1 MGKGSPLS
9 LLTVLSAP
17 LHATSH
23 PQSLTGSFLQSC
35 LQSYKHSTEAPHWQA
50 RHIQNSAEPEAVGQ
64 TNMNA
69 SQYTAS
75 PTAHNEPRLKHSEC
89 DIGTGF
95 ISYEKKKTTN
105 ILRD

>member
-1 MGKGSPLS
+1 MGKESPLS

-17 LHATSH
+17 LHSTSH

-35 LQSYKHSTEAPHWQA
+35 LQSYKHNTEAPHWQA
-50 RHIQNSAEPEAVGQ
+50 GHIQKGSAQPEAVGQ
-64 TNMNA
+64 AHMNA

-95 ISYEKKKTTN
+95 IS
-105 ILRD
+105 